1 VEDFINIYITND
13 DAVRVPTGFTPN
25 CDFNNDI
32 LTVYGRENVKIIEFK
47 VYDRW
52 GELMYSNEDFLVND
66 DDLGW
71 NGTFR
76 DQEMPPGVY
85 TWYVKAELTNGF
97 AEVYSGN
104 TTLIR

>member
-1 VEDFINIYITND
+1 
-13 DAVRVPTGFTPN
+13 
-25 CDFNNDI
+25 
-32 LTVYGRENVKIIEFK
+32 
-47 VYDRW
+47 
-52 GELMYSNEDFLVND
+52 MYSNEDFLVND